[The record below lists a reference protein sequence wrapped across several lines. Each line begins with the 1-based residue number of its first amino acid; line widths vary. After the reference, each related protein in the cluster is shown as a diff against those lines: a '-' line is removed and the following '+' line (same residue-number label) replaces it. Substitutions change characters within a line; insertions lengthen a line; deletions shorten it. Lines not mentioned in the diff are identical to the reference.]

1 MRTAALRQLS
11 IFFNMAI
18 VIFAVS
24 AVAIFVFIQPV
35 KAQEET
41 PAPEAEI
48 ISAEEAAPAP
58 VPTEEEVEQP
68 TETLPTELVE
78 VIQES
83 VAVAPPPEEI
93 NEDTAVTA
101 QDLGA
106 ASEPRVLPDSP
117 FYIFKRWGR
126 SVRRLVIRNPV
137 ARAEE
142 DLRVANQKLLEARR
156 LAELRG
162 EQAADKVGSMVEEAG
177 RDYARIREAAMD
189 IRSDDSERA
198 ERFKDLLADRTFKM
212 QRMFDRIE
220 ERLPEEALARIRENK
235 EQALERA
242 GETLTGIDEP
252 ERLAERLSKAADA
265 QSGSEFKHF
274 KNLEVLKDLR
284 DRVPEEA
291 REAIRR
297 AEENGLRRLKEDIEG
312 APIQEREKF
321 DDYVR
326 GLPGDA
332 VRHFEIID
340 DLRTKGE
347 LAPDFL
353 IKLEAVK
360 TKAAA
365 KFQEQFERFADAP
378 ELQDKMMDRFR
389 EGEGVDLRAA
399 EQLRGQV
406 SPEMAEKIRVA
417 NDEGINR
424 FREKFAEDPNAL
436 RAADFAR
443 KALENPD
450 AVDFAVLERIREN
463 LAPEQQDFVRQV
475 EDEGASRAAVEFDRR
490 GDEFAKR
497 FADPNVPQS
506 LRVLE
511 DIKERLPEEGRA
523 GIERAIEAH
532 RTRFEEHIRELDDP
546 RVLGNIQ
553 EAIGQDEE
561 LKRRFESGDPEFF
574 MKLENRKDDLRRQGE
589 GKLSEIKERVRP
601 LFENPEAPIPE
612 DIPEDVK
619 RELIKARERV
629 REMGPEG
636 PFPTTGETRPAMP
649 MPFGPTEGGEGRPE
663 MRKPQLFEPAPVRTN
678 VEPGRIEPFRQ
689 PENVMP
695 PTTNFRPP
703 EPAPQPTDSSG
714 ERSSLDVVLLPFGGY
729 Y

>member
-1 MRTAALRQLS
+1 
-11 IFFNMAI
+11 
-18 VIFAVS
+18 
-24 AVAIFVFIQPV
+24 
-35 KAQEET
+35 
-41 PAPEAEI
+41 
-48 ISAEEAAPAP
+48 
-58 VPTEEEVEQP
+58 
-68 TETLPTELVE
+68 
-78 VIQES
+78 
-83 VAVAPPPEEI
+83 
-93 NEDTAVTA
+93 
-101 QDLGA
+101 
-106 ASEPRVLPDSP
+106 
-117 FYIFKRWGR
+117 
-126 SVRRLVIRNPV
+126 
-137 ARAEE
+137 
-142 DLRVANQKLLEARR
+142 
-156 LAELRG
+156 
-162 EQAADKVGSMVEEAG
+162 
-177 RDYARIREAAMD
+177 
-189 IRSDDSERA
+189 
-198 ERFKDLLADRTFKM
+198 M
-212 QRMFDRIE
+212 QRVFDRIE

-242 GETLTGIDEP
+242 GETLPGIDEP
-252 ERLAERLSKAADA
+252 ERRAERLSKAADA

-436 RAADFAR
+436 RAADFVR

-450 AVDFAVLERIREN
+450 AVDFAVL
-463 LAPEQQDFVRQV
+463 
-475 EDEGASRAAVEFDRR
+475 
-490 GDEFAKR
+490 

-695 PTTNFRPP
+695 PTTNFRSP
-703 EPAPQPTDSSG
+703 EPAPQP
-714 ERSSLDVVLLPFGGY
+714 P
-729 Y
+729 